1 MLITED
7 PVFTQVPM
15 NGPEL
20 NHMRKRKNGSMDFMQ
35 IWIWKKIP
43 RSKYL
48 PHWDTAKFFLWKK
61 KSFLKKPTID
71 SLCSDEIKR
80 DESLMTAQYRFLFYQ
95 ETWLPVYFRHM
106 CPIFSNPITFEL
118 DRSVKMALMIR
129 KFWIFL
135 FTIGISQAYRMGSDE
150 AAKLEEVRHW
160 CQRLGHFSV
169 GFKLVFLLEIL
180 FKVTFQGCPSRSY

>member
-1 MLITED
+1 MPSQITLILHHKKPKNEFFLKALYVMKFFYFSTLDGMLITED

-61 KSFLKKPTID
+61 SFLKKPEID
-71 SLCSDEIKR
+71 SLCSDKIKKMNHKWLHNIDSFFIKKLDFR
-80 DESLMTAQYRFLFYQ
+80 YIFVTCAQSL
-95 ETWLPVYFRHM
+95 V
-106 CPIFSNPITFEL
+106 
-118 DRSVKMALMIR
+118 IR
-129 KFWIFL
+129 L
-135 FTIGISQAYRMGSDE
+135 
-150 AAKLEEVRHW
+150 
-160 CQRLGHFSV
+160 RLNLIDQW
-169 GFKLVFLLEIL
+169 KWRLW
-180 FKVTFQGCPSRSY
+180 